1 MGDNIDDMDSIVSTM
16 CNYQS
21 IRGEPYWLC
30 QRQDGVCAEN
40 YGCDVNANTNGDC
53 SEWLT
58 ARTADGNSTT
68 ARQIAPCCAGSC
80 CSRSVERCSTCCE
93 GDTCQSCNCY
103 DECVAYSTQQENV
116 ACDTGH
122 RYEIELDFIL
132 DGVSYNVT
140 HHDKCDLTSAGY
152 EDTECMAKLQTK
164 YTAADEPCYVD
175 KRMLPECGAA
185 GTTNTCV
192 SYSGPEWNIGAW
204 VGIVIGG
211 LMMLVGMIGGCIA
224 CGGAHCLGDFF
235 SNLGECFVFCCG
247 MAGAVCAVF
256 KAQTNISIEFYDDE
270 FAAAQL
276 EHEEKCAALQKQ
288 VDDEKK
294 SQSTDGLI
302 VTIEDSSGKQISL
315 TAMGSHSVSMVCKQ
329 LSVSAF
335 SFAQTEFPQGSS
347 KTLGTMGVCNGA
359 ILNVTSLPADMPSQV
374 TMQSQLQLE
383 LDRMREW
390 DAPQREGYKYTKVS
404 KSCCCLPCGST
415 ETALDVNKRTKVQ
428 PTAPQPAQFRVEA
441 HSQL

>member
-1 MGDNIDDMDSIVSTM
+1 MGCACDIELTAVLFQMSNVSVSTCRCILFALAAICAVGLLLSVLQWTSDFDFGDTRECKCEEDNSGGGSNYHGGARRGSNYQHNPYRRLLGAGYSRDPDTPCNDGSLPDCNTITGTIWAIIIVSLVAW
-16 CNYQS
+16 CF
-21 IRGEPYWLC
+21 LC
-30 QRQDGVCAEN
+30 AACCLCFPKDTCKSFDEATIK
-40 YGCDVNANTNGDC
+40 GCC
-53 SEWLT
+53 YKW
-58 ARTADGNSTT
+58 
-68 ARQIAPCCAGSC
+68 CC
-80 CSRSVERCSTCCE
+80 CCE
-93 GDTCQSCNCY
+93 SCQEAVNGIGSRGC
-103 DECVAYSTQQENV
+103 
-116 ACDTGH
+116 
-122 RYEIELDFIL
+122 
-132 DGVSYNVT
+132 
-140 HHDKCDLTSAGY
+140 
-152 EDTECMAKLQTK
+152 
-164 YTAADEPCYVD
+164 
-175 KRMLPECGAA
+175 
-185 GTTNTCV
+185 
-192 SYSGPEWNIGAW
+192 SGIGS
-204 VGIVIGG
+204 I
-211 LMMLVGMIGGCIA
+211 
-224 CGGAHCLGDFF
+224 
-235 SNLGECFVFCCG
+235 LGECSVFCCG
-247 MAGAVCAVF
+247 MAGAVCAAF
-256 KAQTNISIEFYDDE
+256 KMQKSTSSEFYADE
-270 FAAAQL
+270 FAAAQRK
-276 EHEEKCAALQKQ
+276 HEEKCAALQKQ

-302 VTIEDSSGKQISL
+302 VTIADSSGKQISL

-359 ILNVTSLPADMPSQV
+359 TLNVTSLPADMPSQV